1 MTKTGTGAVLF
12 GTGVPIES
20 WTGIVE
26 PGTLRVALGIVMVP
40 AMVKREQ
47 REIREQDVEGLKQQ
61 PRRHVHNTFPEDYAA
76 LLITTLPR
84 RGSGHR
90 VETVT

>member
-1 MTKTGTGAVLF
+1 MTKTGAVLF

-20 WTGIVE
+20 WTGILKA
-26 PGTLRVALGIVMVP
+26 GTLRVALGIVMVP
-40 AMVKREQ
+40 AMAKREQ
-47 REIREQDVEGLKQQ
+47 REIREQDVDGLKQR
-61 PRRHVHNTFPEDYAA
+61 PGRHVHRTFPEEYAA
-76 LLITTLPR
+76 SLLTTLPR